1 MERAWASYARHM
13 LRLAE
18 QGLTK
23 SEAQQGFRVT
33 PLSVADLNELTDA
46 RVALESLKLENAIKD
61 GDVDW
66 ESRVVAAHHRLSR
79 TPQVDSRD
87 TNRFSE
93 DWAAAHA
100 EFHETLLA
108 GCSNTHLKGIT
119 SSLRDSA
126 ELYRRWS
133 ISIGLDVDRHISD
146 EHSAL
151 LDAALKRDT
160 KKAVDLLAEHI
171 RRTTRVL
178 LSSDAVVEGSEGE
191 AEPSEKAPGGK
202 SHR

>member
-1 MERAWASYARHM
+1 MGVLRETL

-23 SEAQQGFRVT
+23 SEARQGFRVT

-46 RVALESLKLENAIKD
+46 RVALESLTLENAIEV

-66 ESRVVAAHHRLSR
+66 ESRVVAAHQRLSR
-79 TPQVDSRD
+79 TPQFDSAD
-87 TNRFSE
+87 PNRFSE
-93 DWAAAHA
+93 EWAAAHA
-100 EFHETLLA
+100 EFHETLLE
-108 GCSNTHLKGIT
+108 GCSNTHLKNIT
-119 SSLRDSA
+119 RSLRDSA

-133 ISIGLDVDRHISD
+133 FPFGLDVDRHISD

-151 LDAALKRDT
+151 LDAALKRDA
-160 KKAVDLLAEHI
+160 KGAVDLLAEHV

-178 LSSDAVVEGSEGE
+178 LSSDAVGEGADSD
-191 AEPSEKAPGGK
+191 AEPRSA
-202 SHR
+202 